1 VITGGEGDEQ
11 AVAARVD
18 EIRKQIEAA
27 KAAQS
32 DPDQTRLLE
41 QRLSGLTG
49 GVAVIKVGG
58 ATEAEMREKKD
69 RVEDAMFATK
79 AAAESGVVPG
89 GGLALLNARRFLIPP
104 HAANVRAGFQIVMD
118 ACDEPMKQIAEN
130 AGKSGAAVVEKVKE
144 FWKGEGVPSNMG
156 YDAATGRYF
165 DMVVAGILDPLKVVK
180 EEISNAV
187 AAAMM
192 ILRSEAVI
200 AEDFAEAKA

>member
-1 VITGGEGDEQ
+1 
-11 AVAARVD
+11 
-18 EIRKQIEAA
+18 
-27 KAAQS
+27 
-32 DPDQTRLLE
+32 
-41 QRLSGLTG
+41 
-49 GVAVIKVGG
+49 
-58 ATEAEMREKKD
+58 
-69 RVEDAMFATK
+69 
-79 AAAESGVVPG
+79 
-89 GGLALLNARRFLIPP
+89 
-104 HAANVRAGFQIVMD
+104 
-118 ACDEPMKQIAEN
+118 MKQIAEN